1 MADFTY
7 DLFLSYSSKDSW
19 VRQWL
24 LPHLEAAG
32 LKLCIDYRDFEIGQ
46 PALVN
51 MENAALQSRRTA
63 FVFSPNWVASEWTNF
78 EALLVQSSD
87 PVGIRGR
94 LLPIMLENCELPPRL
109 ALFTWADFRDPQN
122 HTNELLRLLKQL
134 GSSISAQ
141 AISESPA
148 KQTMPLHNL
157 PHVSIG
163 KRFQGR
169 ETELAGLR
177 STLLETGVEA
187 VTQTRVVNGLG
198 GIGKSRLALEYA
210 WSFGASYETICFI
223 TADTPDEIQTN
234 LANCNRLPDL
244 PDLRAEGEAHR
255 FEVVRSWFATHDG
268 WLLILDNV
276 DQIEALQAVLGLLP
290 DLQRG
295 HVLITS
301 RLTSWPRTMVNQAL
315 DFLDE
320 ATACRFLLE
329 ETEHNRKHEHGEP
342 EVALQLAKQLDG
354 LPLALEQACAHINHE
369 GLSLSEYQREWQQH
383 LSEVLHWHKDPS
395 SSYPNSVAATW
406 LHSIQRVSVTARTL
420 LRLAGLM
427 APEPLQVAVFEG
439 EAVVAQ
445 AVTAMAEEL
454 SLEATPQKVVAAL
467 AELASYSLITREAG
481 TIKLHR
487 LVQEVLRGRI
497 PEAARPSWV
506 LWALRLIHAFAPGDT
521 ENDPNSWPVWQSLR
535 PHVTRLFGEA
545 QTLAIAE
552 PTDELIRNLTMYLR
566 AQALYG
572 EARQLL
578 EAMLALWQTAGVNE
592 AGLGVTRTCLALVL
606 KDLGALVEARDLFR
620 LNLASYQDIY
630 EEGHAEI
637 AVTQSNLAMVLK
649 DLVELEEARE
659 LLRAALASD
668 QKSYPPG
675 HPTIARCQSN
685 LAGVLQD
692 LVELEEARELL
703 RAALASDQKSYP
715 PGHPSIATYQFNLGR
730 VLLEMGE
737 PEEARLLFKQA
748 HEAFLALFGSDHPH
762 TKIAASWLKA

>member
-1 MADFTY
+1 M
-7 DLFLSYSSKDSW
+7 
-19 VRQWL
+19 
-24 LPHLEAAG
+24 
-32 LKLCIDYRDFEIGQ
+32 
-46 PALVN
+46 
-51 MENAALQSRRTA
+51 
-63 FVFSPNWVASEWTNF
+63 
-78 EALLVQSSD
+78 
-87 PVGIRGR
+87 
-94 LLPIMLENCELPPRL
+94 
-109 ALFTWADFRDPQN
+109 
-122 HTNELLRLLKQL
+122 
-134 GSSISAQ
+134 
-141 AISESPA
+141 
-148 KQTMPLHNL
+148 
-157 PHVSIG
+157 
-163 KRFQGR
+163 
-169 ETELAGLR
+169 
-177 STLLETGVEA
+177 
-187 VTQTRVVNGLG
+187 
-198 GIGKSRLALEYA
+198 
-210 WSFGASYETICFI
+210 
-223 TADTPDEIQTN
+223 
-234 LANCNRLPDL
+234 
-244 PDLRAEGEAHR
+244 
-255 FEVVRSWFATHDG
+255 
-268 WLLILDNV
+268 
-276 DQIEALQAVLGLLP
+276 DQIEALQAVLALLP

-342 EVALQLAKQLDG
+342 EVAQQLAKQLDG

-369 GLSLSEYQREWQQH
+369 ALSLAEYQREWQQH

-439 EAVVAQ
+439 DEVVAQ

-454 SLEATPQKVVAAL
+454 SLEATPQKVRAAL

-506 LWALRLIHAFAPGDT
+506 RWALGLIQAFAPGDT
-521 ENDPNSWPVWQSLR
+521 ETDPNSWPVWQILR

-552 PTDELIRNLTMYLR
+552 PTDRLIRNLTMYLW

-578 EAMLALWQTAGVNE
+578 EAMLALWQTAGVDE
-592 AGLGVTRTCLALVL
+592 AGLGVTRTCLAIVL
-606 KDLGALVEARDLFR
+606 KDLGALVEARDLYR
-620 LNLASYQDIY
+620 LNLASCQDIY
-630 EEGHAEI
+630 EEGHAYI
-637 AVTQSNLAMVLK
+637 AIAQSNLAAVLK
-649 DLVELEEARE
+649 GLAELEEARE

-675 HPTIARCQSN
+675 HPAIARGQSN
-685 LAGVLQD
+685 LAGVLKDLDELEEARVLFRAALASAQKNYPPGHPLIAIRQSNLATVLQD
-692 LVELEEARELL
+692 LAELEEARELL

-715 PGHPSIATYQFNLGR
+715 PGHPSIARCQINLGA

-737 PEEARLLFKQA
+737 PEEARVLFKLG
-748 HEAFLALFGSDHPH
+748 HEARLALFGPDHPH
-762 TKIAASWLKA
+762 TKLAASWLKQ